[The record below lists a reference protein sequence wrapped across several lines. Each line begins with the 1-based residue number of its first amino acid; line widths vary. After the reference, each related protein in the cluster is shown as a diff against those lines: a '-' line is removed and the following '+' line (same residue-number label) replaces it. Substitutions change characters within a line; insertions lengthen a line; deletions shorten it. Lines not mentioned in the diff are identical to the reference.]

1 MLEGNLGEIIE
12 GFGVDEMKKE
22 TLAWDYQTFKT
33 ISEAS
38 KVNRVSLRRD
48 VMRLAELL
56 GVEFEGF
63 RRELKK
69 RG

>member
-1 MLEGNLGEIIE
+1 
-12 GFGVDEMKKE
+12 MKKE
-22 TLAWDYQTFKT
+22 TLNWDYQTFKT

-38 KVNRVSLRRD
+38 GINRVSLRRD
-48 VMRLAELL
+48 IMRLAELF
-56 GVEFEGF
+56 GIEFEGF